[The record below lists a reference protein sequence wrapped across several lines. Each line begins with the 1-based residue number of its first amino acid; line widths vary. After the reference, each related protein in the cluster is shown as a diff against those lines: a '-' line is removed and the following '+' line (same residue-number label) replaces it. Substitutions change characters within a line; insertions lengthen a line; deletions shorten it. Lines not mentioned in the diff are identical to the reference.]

1 MKDTALYRIPIWAF
15 NRLSGRF
22 VKKSAEEE
30 ESDISEEDV
39 PSSSSGAEDFE
50 VLEKIKTTAQNG
62 TGKAVRRRKGNKG
75 R

>member
-1 MKDTALYRIPIWAF
+1 LKDTALYRLPIWAY
-15 NRLSGRF
+15 NRVTGRF
-22 VKKSAEEE
+22 VKKSSEEE

-50 VLEKIKTTAQNG
+50 VLEKVKTTAQNG
-62 TGKAVRRRKGNKG
+62 TGNVVRRKKSNKS